1 MNTRLAVHRLTF
13 LCAICICC
21 ACDSKGP
28 SLSAADVQQFVRDY
42 VAANNEADAKKVM
55 SMVLRDAA
63 ASSIAAGQVSQG
75 WEAMKTS
82 TDANVERR
90 KGKIVLATI
99 EVTPLSADAAVAVGT
114 LNVQGVQKIGNLV
127 VDNLPGAYTMVVKR
141 TPEGPRLVHEH
152 YSIRTK

>member
-1 MNTRLAVHRLTF
+1 MNTRLAL
-13 LCAICICC
+13 LCAVCICC
-21 ACDSKGP
+21 GCDSKAP
-28 SLSAADVQQFVRDY
+28 SLSADAVQQFVRDY
-42 VAANNEADAKKVM
+42 VAANNEADGQKVM

-63 ASSIAAGQVSQG
+63 ASSIAAGQVNRG
-75 WEAMKTS
+75 WEAIKTS

-99 EVTPLSADAAVAVGT
+99 QVTPLSADAAVAVGT
-114 LNVQGVQKIGNLV
+114 LDVQGIHHLGNMV
-127 VDNLPGAYTMVVKR
+127 VDNLPGAFTMVVKQ